1 MFDKTLLLQQ
11 LHEHL
16 QDDLQLAERA
26 LQASHEAAT
35 HEQSKAENKY
45 DTRGLEAAYLA
56 NGQQQRCLE
65 IRQALQQLHN
75 LQLRPVDP
83 QGRVQL
89 TSLVALQDA
98 QEQYQWLW
106 LLPMAAGT
114 RLQQNALRV
123 QVISPQAPLGQAL
136 LSLQEGDE
144 VSLQREGT
152 PRYWQV
158 VAVC

>member
-1 MFDKTLLLQQ
+1 MAGHGQHHQ
-11 LHEHL
+11 NPQHP
-16 QDDLQLAERA
+16 A
-26 LQASHEAAT
+26 
-35 HEQSKAENKY
+35 
-45 DTRGLEAAYLA
+45 
-56 NGQQQRCLE
+56 QQQRCLE

-75 LQLRPVDP
+75 LQLRPVDQ

-98 QEQYQWLW
+98 QEQCQWLW

-136 LSLQEGDE
+136 LGLQEGDE

>member
-45 DTRGLEAAYLA
+45 DTHRLTAGYLA

-65 IRQALQQLHN
+65 FRQALQQLHN
-75 LQLRPVDP
+75 LQLRPVDQ

-98 QEQYQWLW
+98 QEQCQWLW
-106 LLPMAAGT
+106 LLPIAAGT

-136 LSLQEGDE
+136 LGLQEGDE
-144 VSLQREGT
+144 VS
-152 PRYWQV
+152 
-158 VAVC
+158 

>member
-1 MFDKTLLLQQ
+1 MDKNLLLQDV
-11 LHEHL
+11 LSHL
-16 QDDLQLAERA
+16 QTDLE
-26 LQASHEAAT
+26 QASLAALSAHEAAT
-35 HEQSKAENKY
+35 HEENVAENKY
-45 DTRGLEAAYLA
+45 DTLGLEAAYLA

-75 LQLRPVDP
+75 LQLRPVDQ

-98 QEQYQWLW
+98 QGQCQWLW

-136 LSLQEGDE
+136 LGLQEGDE

>member
-11 LHEHL
+11 LHEQL

-75 LQLRPVDP
+75 LQLRPVDQ

-89 TSLVALQDA
+89 TSLVALPLA
-98 QEQYQWLW
+98 SSWSAPWMRCSGCSGTSSEPNRVPPGCTRPRSLRPRCAWEQ
-106 LLPMAAGT
+106 G
-114 RLQQNALRV
+114 
-123 QVISPQAPLGQAL
+123 
-136 LSLQEGDE
+136 
-144 VSLQREGT
+144 
-152 PRYWQV
+152 
-158 VAVC
+158 

>member
-1 MFDKTLLLQQ
+1 MDKLLLQQ
-11 LHEHL
+11 QVCRRLA
-16 QDDLQLAERA
+16 DDLALLLAAAEDAR
-26 LQASHEAAT
+26 QAAT
-35 HEQSKAENKY
+35 HEESKAENKY

-75 LQLRPVDP
+75 LQLRPVDQ

-98 QEQYQWLW
+98 QEQCQWLW

-136 LSLQEGDE
+136 LGLQEGDE